1 MIVEIWT
8 MSPIGT
14 VKRREGRVEVGKV
27 RRQSEIHLEG
37 SCRQQKGHQL
47 PQRRVEDL
55 VIADSNSMVSAWEA
69 LHLVITGVLG
79 SDDTTKMDADYR
91 TSLYMQ
97 FKTPSHVI

>member
-1 MIVEIWT
+1 M
-8 MSPIGT
+8 
-14 VKRREGRVEVGKV
+14 
-27 RRQSEIHLEG
+27 
-37 SCRQQKGHQL
+37 
-47 PQRRVEDL
+47 
-55 VIADSNSMVSAWEA
+55 IADSNSMVSAWEA